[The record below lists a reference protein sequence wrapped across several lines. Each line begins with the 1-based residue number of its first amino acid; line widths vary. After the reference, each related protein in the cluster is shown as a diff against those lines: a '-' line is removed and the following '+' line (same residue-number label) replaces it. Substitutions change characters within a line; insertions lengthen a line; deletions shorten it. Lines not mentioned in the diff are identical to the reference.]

1 MSRSLRVAPECI
13 PRVKLALRRRGFP
26 SQQAL
31 AFNLGISRSTVVN
44 FFTGKAIDY
53 GNFVDISKKLELDWQ
68 AIAYLEAA
76 PPPPANPPPQQQQ
89 NSDIDL
95 LVQQVRQ
102 HCHDKIQTLYGKMH
116 LLDISQPIEIENLYV
131 DVNILEQITSQQWL
145 EISDLMQS
153 LNPERLPGLEAVQR
167 YDRLMVLGKPG
178 SGKTTFLQHLAIQ
191 CNQGKF
197 QADQV
202 PIFIRLK
209 NFAKYAR
216 DKRDFSLLNYISR
229 EFCSCGILSQDKIET
244 LLNRGRGLILLD
256 GLDEVTSEDE
266 SKIIDEIQK
275 FSDYYYKNKLIIS
288 CRIAASKYRFPN
300 FIDVEM
306 ADFDFE
312 QIKSFAEKWFIAV
325 ARNDW
330 SEGKFRA
337 KRFMRNLKRRE
348 NQPIREL
355 ARTSILLH
363 LLCLVFQARSEF
375 PSNRAKLYEQ
385 GLNILL
391 KTWDEAKGIHRDE
404 VYRNL
409 TWQRK
414 KKLLAQVAAIASEQ
428 GKYFF
433 EQNTIQQLI
442 ANYLS
447 TLPNA
452 NRDPDEL
459 YTDSEAVLK
468 AIESQHGL
476 LVERTR
482 GIYSFSHVTFQ
493 DYFTARQIVA
503 SSAPQALEKIT
514 IHIAEKRWREVFLLV
529 AGMLQNADEY
539 LGLIK
544 QQIDALA
551 AKDEKLQQF
560 LTWLHQKSSS
570 VSAPYKTV
578 AIRTFYLVR
587 ERVFAVTR
595 TIYGLDLVLIRSNAL
610 YLDHSLA
617 CAISCARAVGL
628 ALNPNVEIENAL
640 DHAHALVIALEHAL
654 ECKIELE
661 LLRSLQQLKAQLPDL
676 DNNKVQFKQWW
687 EANGQTWTEKLRVVM
702 IEHCNIGRDWQ
713 FSEQQKELL
722 HQYYDA
728 NQLLVVCLNSGCNV
742 SPAVRMEIEETLLLP
757 IAEIEK
763 HR

>member
-1 MSRSLRVAPECI
+1 MSRSLRVAPGCI
-13 PRVKLALRRRGFP
+13 PQVRLALRLLGFP
-26 SQQAL
+26 SQHAL
-31 AFNLGISRSTVVN
+31 AFDLGISRSTVVN
-44 FFTGKAIDY
+44 FFTGKPIAFL
-53 GNFVDISKKLELDWQ
+53 NFVEISARLGLNWQ
-68 AIAYLEAA
+68 EIAYLEAA
-76 PPPPANPPPQQQQ
+76 PPSPSDPPPQQA
-89 NSDIDL
+89 DIDV

-209 NFAKYAR
+209 TFAKYAR

-256 GLDEVTSEDE
+256 GLDEVPSEDE

-275 FSDYYYKNKLIIS
+275 FSEYYYKNKLTIS

-300 FIDVEM
+300 FIDVEI

-355 ARTSILLH
+355 ARTPILLH

-404 VYRNL
+404 VYQNL
-409 TWQRK
+409 TLQRK
-414 KKLLAQVAAIASEQ
+414 KKLLDQLAAIASEQ
-428 GKYFF
+428 GNYFF

-452 NRDPDEL
+452 NPDPDEL

-482 GIYSFSHVTFQ
+482 GIYSFSHITFQ
-493 DYFTARQIVA
+493 DYFTARHFVA
-503 SSAPQALEKIT
+503 SSEPQALET
-514 IHIAEKRWREVFLLV
+514 LVNHIAEKRWREVFLLV
-529 AGMLQNADEY
+529 AGMLANADDH
-539 LGLIK
+539 LRLMK
-544 QQIDALA
+544 QRIDAIA

-578 AIRTFYLVR
+578 ARTFYLVR
-587 ERVFAVTR
+587 ERVFAVTC
-595 TIYGLDLVLIRSNAL
+595 TIYGLDLVFTRSNTL

-654 ECKIELE
+654 ECNIELE

-676 DNNKVQFKQWW
+676 DNNKVQFQQWW
-687 EANGQTWTEKLRVVM
+687 EANGQTWTEKLRLVM

-722 HQYYDA
+722 QQYYDA

>member
-1 MSRSLRVAPECI
+1 M
-13 PRVKLALRRRGFP
+13 
-26 SQQAL
+26 
-31 AFNLGISRSTVVN
+31 AFDLGISRSTVVN
-44 FFTGKAIDY
+44 FFTGKPIAFL
-53 GNFVDISKKLELDWQ
+53 NFVEISARLGLNWQ
-68 AIAYLEAA
+68 EIAYLEAA
-76 PPPPANPPPQQQQ
+76 PPSPSDPPPQQA
-89 NSDIDL
+89 DIDV

-209 NFAKYAR
+209 TFAKYAR

-256 GLDEVTSEDE
+256 GLDEVPSEDE

-275 FSDYYYKNKLIIS
+275 FSEYYYKNKLTIS

-300 FIDVEM
+300 FIDVEI

-355 ARTSILLH
+355 ARTPILLH

-404 VYRNL
+404 VYQNL
-409 TWQRK
+409 TLQRK
-414 KKLLAQVAAIASEQ
+414 KKLLDQLAAIASEQ
-428 GKYFF
+428 GNYFF

-452 NRDPDEL
+452 NPDPDEL

-482 GIYSFSHVTFQ
+482 GIYSFSHITFQ
-493 DYFTARQIVA
+493 DYFTARHFVA
-503 SSAPQALEKIT
+503 SSEPQALET
-514 IHIAEKRWREVFLLV
+514 LVNHIAEKRWREVFLLV
-529 AGMLQNADEY
+529 AGMLANADDH
-539 LGLIK
+539 LRLMK
-544 QQIDALA
+544 QRIDAIA

-578 AIRTFYLVR
+578 ARTFYLVR
-587 ERVFAVTR
+587 ERVFAVTC
-595 TIYGLDLVLIRSNAL
+595 TIYGLDLVFTRSNTL

-654 ECKIELE
+654 ECNIELE

-676 DNNKVQFKQWW
+676 DNNKVQFQQWW
-687 EANGQTWTEKLRVVM
+687 EANGQTWTEKLRLVM

-722 HQYYDA
+722 QQYYDA